1 MRQIATAVGLA
12 LLATLPAMAAD
23 APSDPSSDAGALSL
37 ADEAPTVKAA
47 PQSWRLFGEGALARS
62 WLRDPS
68 ASGNEGRASID
79 FRYDGSVVPQLR
91 AVFSDRL
98 DLIHRNGDL
107 EPHDD
112 NVNTLR
118 EAYVSW
124 HATPDLI
131 GDVGRVNLRYGAAF
145 GYNPT
150 DYFKGNALRTVV
162 SIDPVSLRENRQGT
176 VVVQGQKLWS
186 DSSVSA
192 AFSPKLSDSPPSSAT
207 FSLNFGATN
216 PSNRWLLA
224 ASHKFTEELNPQLVV
239 YGGEHMS
246 TQAGLN
252 LSGLG
257 QPCDGRLPGIFGGAR
272 SFDDHPGPR
281 TRRTGRES
289 TARRSGPHLH
299 DQLQPLAHRG
309 VRIQQRRSEPRRL
322 AGIDRRCTPRFAAP
336 VELCARATGPSS
348 SSGDFPLCLMAGY
361 GRAQLRPVGVR
372 PTRHRFAQPRAM
384 DRGGLSLEQDRD
396 RDAVA
401 AVRGLLVF
409 GLRFCSSCTSRRDPV
424 SRFSLGPRSLG
435 DELPCRTA
443 FNRRRVRPG
452 NHISC
457 VMSSEGLTSGRY
469 GRGKVPTS
477 SLEGSTRAR

>member
-12 LLATLPAMAAD
+12 LLATLPVMAAD
-23 APSDPSSDAGALSL
+23 APSDPSPDAGALSL

-62 WLRDPS
+62 WLRNPS

-192 AFSPKLSDSPPSSAT
+192 AFSPKLSDSPPSSST

-239 YGGEHMS
+239 FGGEHMS

-252 LSGLG
+252 VSGLVNRATVAYLEFSG
-257 QPCDGRLPGIFGGAR
+257 GRGPSMIT
-272 SFDDHPGPR
+272 PGPR
-281 TRRTGRES
+281 TQRTGRGS
-289 TARRSGPHLH
+289 TARRRGPHLH
-299 DQLQPLAHRG
+299 DQLQPLAHRR
-309 VRIQQRRSEPRRL
+309 VRIQQRRSEPCRL
-322 AGIDRRCTPRFAAP
+322 AGVDRRCTPRFAAP
-336 VELCARATGPSS
+336 VELCARATGPSGS
-348 SSGDFPLCLMAGY
+348 SRDFPLCVMAGY
-361 GRAQLRPVGVR
+361 GRPQLRPVGVR
-372 PTRHRFAQPRAM
+372 PTRHGFAQPRAM
-384 DRGGLSLEQDRD
+384 DRGGLPLEQDRD

-401 AVRGLLVF
+401 AIRGLLIF
-409 GLRFCSSCTSRRDPV
+409 GLRLCSACTSRRDPV
-424 SRFSLGPRSLG
+424 SRFSLGLSGHAHSATSSVVTLFQGRARAQPHLLCHVNRRVDERALWSRKIT
-435 DELPCRTA
+435 DEL
-443 FNRRRVRPG
+443 
-452 NHISC
+452 S
-457 VMSSEGLTSGRY
+457 
-469 GRGKVPTS
+469 
-477 SLEGSTRAR
+477 